1 MGMIPPFHASG
12 SAWRDTKFLSLRAI
26 AIFRFKIFNYRTHH
40 GREEFESLIQDFGGD
55 TPASLGE
62 RTFDGGEGVRVATI
76 EDSPADSILE
86 AGRLSA
92 DGKSEDLMCW
102 RIHKASQRCRR

>member
-40 GREEFESLIQDFGGD
+40 GREEFESLIPDFGGD
-55 TPASLGE
+55 APASLGE

-76 EDSPADSILE
+76 EDCKVNTKFTKFIIYCE
-86 AGRLSA
+86 IWRLSH
-92 DGKSEDLMCW
+92 D
-102 RIHKASQRCRR
+102 